1 MKRILIILF
10 LYGAPCLLAGKSST
24 LHNAE
29 DPFFFKITAERGDG
43 MYTLFRKYKLDPTS
57 CNIQKF
63 LELNKLELN
72 QNLMEGRSYQLPIL
86 IYNYDGISIRSSI
99 GDTDFEKAKRIQLY
113 NEYILAQGLRK
124 THYVDSRVLWVPYNE
139 IYCEEGREKS
149 TEIQDKKTGI
159 EDNSGKKDIKG
170 YVNEPLFGESF
181 AKVPIEDYTL
191 KDKVFYVISGHGGPD
206 PGAICTNAPKMMCE
220 DEYAYDVAL
229 RLARNLMQHG
239 ATVHVI
245 IQDKNDGIRTEKYL
259 ECDTD
264 EKTITGKTLPINQKK
279 RLKQRVDIVNELYA
293 KHKKEGKKDQVMIS
307 IHVDSRSTGTR
318 QDVFFYHSEGSK
330 SGKKT
335 AELLHK
341 TFDKKYELFQ
351 KGRGYKGFV
360 EPRPLYVLK
369 YSHPTAVFVE
379 MANIKNLND
388 HQRLILDTNR
398 QAIANWLFEG
408 LRDSVLK

>member
-1 MKRILIILF
+1 MKNVLIILLMF
-10 LYGAPCLLAGKSST
+10 LATGFASGARWAT
-24 LHNAE
+24 DRAE
-29 DPFFFKITAERGDG
+29 DPFFFKVTAERGDG
-43 MYTLFRKYKLDPTS
+43 MYTLFRKYKLEPTS

-63 LELNKLELN
+63 LELNGLELN
-72 QNLMEGRSYQLPIL
+72 QNLIEGRSYQLPIL
-86 IYNYDGISIRSSI
+86 IYNYDGVSIRSSI
-99 GDTDFEKAKRIQLY
+99 GDTDFDKAKRIQSY

-124 THYVDSRVLWVPYNE
+124 THYVDSRILWVPYNE
-139 IYCEEGREKS
+139 IYCEEKRAKS
-149 TEIQDKKTGI
+149 TELPEKKVVT
-159 EDNSGKKDIKG
+159 EEPAGKKEIKG
-170 YVNEPLFGESF
+170 YVDEPLFGEDYSR
-181 AKVPIEDYTL
+181 VPIEDFVL
-191 KDKVFYVISGHGGPD
+191 KNKVFYVISGHGGPD
-206 PGAICTNAPKMMCE
+206 PGAICTDAPKMMCE

-245 IQDKNDGIRTEKYL
+245 VQDKNDGIRNEKYL
-259 ECDTD
+259 DCDTD

-293 KHKKEGKKDQVMIS
+293 EHKKEGIKDQVMIS

-318 QDVFFYHSEGSK
+318 QDVFFYHAEGSK

-335 AELLHK
+335 ANIIHE
-341 TFDKKYELFQ
+341 TFDMKYEQFQ

-360 EPRPLYVLK
+360 EARPLYVLK

-379 MANIKNLND
+379 LANIKNKND